1 MNNIKKAY
9 MAITLQSLIIGLSFV
24 SVKTAL
30 KSSDSFGL
38 LAHRFTITAI
48 CAILFIFLSKYNLN
62 LTLKDFKK
70 IAPYS
75 IGFPIF
81 FFLFQTVGLTKIS
94 ASESGIIYAITPI
107 ITFLVAKL
115 FIKEQS
121 NKKQIFFMILSVFGV
136 IFINIMNGFSFSK
149 SVLGVIFTL
158 ISALSFSVYNVF
170 LRKISKDYNPF
181 QIAFVVI
188 ICGFL
193 FFNIVSIIRHIQSCN
208 IKNYFIAFKNT
219 DFLISILFLSIASSF
234 LTILLTTYSLA
245 HLESTTVSLF
255 QNVSTI
261 ISILSGVFILSEKL
275 YYYHY
280 IGIIAVI
287 LGTIGFTLSKEK

>member
-1 MNNIKKAY
+1 MNNTKKAY

-30 KSSDSFGL
+30 KSADSFGL

-48 CAILFIFLSKYNLN
+48 CAILFIFLSKNNLN
-62 LTLKDFKK
+62 LTFKDFKK

-81 FFLFQTVGLTKIS
+81 FFLFQTMGLTKIS

-193 FFNIVSIIRHIQSCN
+193 FFNIVSIIRHIQSSN

-219 DFLISILFLSIASSF
+219 EFLISILFLSIASSF

-287 LGTIGFTLSKEK
+287 LGTVGFTLSKEK